1 MKVLDVES
9 SDYNAIVKVSDKE
22 GKIVFFGLSRD
33 EEHLKVIGGAASIK
47 SEYKHF
53 INRLEVNG
61 DRVEDFAMGKACA
74 YILMAADKQETQSID
89 PEHPDEKGLIHFYQQ
104 PDSKD
109 WKFVT
114 AEQYEQ

>member
-1 MKVLDVES
+1 MKWFKEKTMKVLDVES
-9 SDYNAIVKVSDKE
+9 SDYNAIVKVEDKE

-53 INRLEVNG
+53 INRLEIDG

-74 YILMAADKQETQSID
+74 YILMAADKQ
-89 PEHPDEKGLIHFYQQ
+89 
-104 PDSKD
+104 
-109 WKFVT
+109 
-114 AEQYEQ
+114 